1 MTDDEIRKWNDL
13 RLQLFA
19 GAKIPPHTLSAILH
33 DARLLDFD
41 RAMRALPIYRA
52 AKPYRGFYA
61 ADWARHYEQTRPP
74 AAEAGRTDGS
84 AARAAAALQQEI
96 DEVEREK
103 AAEIRAYEAIPPA
116 KRLEAREKL
125 AYLGWPTV
133 DGSRAWRIIV
143 TMWHRG
149 ADVSMIMHP
158 TKLCKA
164 LPDAKSASV
173 SRAELRR
180 EFEAMIV
187 HARMRIA
194 ELDAGGAL

>member
-1 MTDDEIRKWNDL
+1 MTDDELRQWNDL

-19 GAKIPPHTLSAILH
+19 GCKIPPHTLAAILH

-52 AKPYRGFYA
+52 AKPYRGFYVH
-61 ADWARHYEQTRPP
+61 DWARHYNQTSART
-74 AAEAGRTDGS
+74 ESQGRTDGA
-84 AARAAAALQQEI
+84 AARAAAAREEESN
-96 DEVEREK
+96 EVEREK
-103 AAEIRAYEAIPPA
+103 LAEIRAYEAIPPA

-125 AYLGWPTV
+125 AHLGWPTV

-149 ADVSMIMHP
+149 SDVSGLLHP

-164 LPDAKSASV
+164 LPDKKDIRV
-173 SRAELRR
+173 SREELRR
-180 EFEAMIV
+180 ELLALIDG
-187 HARMRIA
+187 AQRRLA
-194 ELDAGGAL
+194 EIDAGGAL